1 MEDIFIILLKEI
13 FYNYNQDTRNRDYSN
28 ILTYL
33 NTEFFLIYG
42 KRHHKQSFKK

>member
-1 MEDIFIILLKEI
+1 MEDIFYNFKKEI

-33 NTEFFLIYG
+33 NTEFFFNLW
-42 KRHHKQSFKK
+42 